1 MKSIATVCAG
11 ILALLTPTLA
21 LPQPLP
27 LDLRRADATKVG
39 YLDFYWKT
47 EDESVY
53 LALSNNSNPLDF
65 TPINGGKPVVSPTL
79 GTKAVRD
86 VSIVEGVGRDKGK
99 YWLIGTDLDIDT
111 VCPLTCKRQEILTVI
126 DQLGQSDSDR
136 ITGHLRL
143 GEQGSD
149 PLD

>member
-1 MKSIATVCAG
+1 M
-11 ILALLTPTLA
+11 A

-27 LDLRRADATKVG
+27 LDLHTADPTKVG

-65 TPINGGKPVVSPTL
+65 RPINGGKPVVSPTL

-111 VCPLTCKRQEILTVI
+111 VCSLARRFQEILIVL
-126 DQLGQSDSDR
+126 DQLGQSNSDR
-136 ITGHLRL
+136 IAGHLHL